1 MLLQVFIKRSTMF
14 TNVFVMRWVRM
25 FHALSLDI
33 VGYVTRLL
41 LADAICLPLFMHIRF
56 VSNKM
61 DRVRLILSI

>member
-1 MLLQVFIKRSTMF
+1 MLLQVFIKLSTMF
-14 TNVFVMRWVRM
+14 TNVFVMRGIRM
-25 FHALSLDI
+25 LHALSLDI

-41 LADAICLPLFMHIRF
+41 LAEAICLPLFMHMRF